1 MRLRTCAR
9 VGANVVTITAALFVF
24 FVTGSAEAAA
34 AAEAVGERSIGEGR
48 GGGVGEKDGT
58 RTRVDEGG
66 DTRPSVALIVD
77 VSAGKEALPSHAAL
91 WQGVAHAVSAGGKE
105 RVTVLLVAGEKVSG
119 QLILF
124 SLCPSSS

>member
-1 MRLRTCAR
+1 M
-9 VGANVVTITAALFVF
+9 IAALSVF
-24 FVTGSAEAAA
+24 FVTGSAEM
-34 AAEAVGERSIGEGR
+34 EAVGERSIGAGR

-58 RTRVDEGG
+58 RTRVDEGE

-119 QLILF
+119 QLSSLF
-124 SLCPSSS
+124 FLCPSSS